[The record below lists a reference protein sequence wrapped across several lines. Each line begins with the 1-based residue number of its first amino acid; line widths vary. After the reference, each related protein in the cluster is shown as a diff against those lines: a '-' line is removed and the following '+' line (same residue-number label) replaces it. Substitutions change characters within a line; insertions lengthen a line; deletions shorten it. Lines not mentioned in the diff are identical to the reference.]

1 MGLGFGSSGPRRPSI
16 DRPELER
23 ELRVL
28 EKEIIALEAELAGLP
43 AGSPNADG
51 IRAAIAKRK
60 ARVSEIRR
68 ILGY

>member
-1 MGLGFGSSGPRRPSI
+1 MGLGFGGPRRPSV

-28 EKEIIALEAELAGLP
+28 EKEVPELEAELAGLP
-43 AGSPNADG
+43 AGSPAADG
-51 IRAAIAKRK
+51 IRAKIANKK
-60 ARVSEIRR
+60 ARISEIRR